1 MRSISIVF
9 GLLLTSFIIMQCT
22 DNEPSSGA
30 KQDTFIIDTM
40 AVMTQGNELATL
52 AQSTLLANV
61 SKAMK
66 EGGPV
71 HTIQFCNS
79 AALSILDSVA
89 GDSNISLGRI
99 SDRYRNPLDA
109 PTTANDKMAIEALKN
124 STPSNAKPM
133 VLADKDGSVTFYKPI
148 FMVMPTCLK
157 CHGDPA
163 SDLSSDTRAILAS
176 LYPEDRATGYKMG
189 EFRGAWKINFPKPE

>member
-1 MRSISIVF
+1 MRSIYVVF
-9 GLLLTSFIIMQCT
+9 GLLLTSFIVMQCT
-22 DNEPSSGA
+22 DNEPSSGD
-30 KQDTFIIDTM
+30 KEDTFIIDTS

-61 SKAMK
+61 SKAMQ

-109 PTTANDKMAIEALKN
+109 PTTANDKTAIEALKN
-124 STPSNAKPM
+124 STPSNAKPI
-133 VLADKDGSVTFYKPI
+133 VLGDKHGSVTFYKPI
-148 FMVMPTCLK
+148 FIGMPTCLK
-157 CHGDPA
+157 CHGDPD
-163 SDLSSDTRAILAS
+163 SDLSGDTRAILAS